1 MPTPDVEPSS
11 LPRRLSCRAVTIPS
25 PHGRSAWHVADR
37 DAKAGGGRTSGRAG
51 SMHALHGRTSP
62 PLAPSRSTNLAFC
75 SADGWVQCGYGWDAA
90 IAHRD
95 STSNCLLLPVAA
107 AVAERQR
114 GHTLLYPLWC
124 LVSLSVLKKRR
135 TLFFLVARCS
145 VALSSNHSYSEARE
159 SSRKVQT
166 DPRFSF
172 PPTGERTGAGA
183 LVFLSLSSRGAVI
196 SYVLFLLG

>member
-124 LVSLSVLKKRR
+124 LVSLSVLKKGARC
-135 TLFFLVARCS
+135 FFWLLVAPWHYLATIRTVRLVNPAERYRRIHVFLFHRLENVLELEHLS
-145 VALSSNHSYSEARE
+145 SSLSAQEALSSLMFFFY
-159 SSRKVQT
+159 
-166 DPRFSF
+166 
-172 PPTGERTGAGA
+172 
-183 LVFLSLSSRGAVI
+183 
-196 SYVLFLLG
+196 